1 MDNPAGKAQNLKK
14 RDYVDKPGTEMKKQN
29 RLIWAKARSVMEA
42 GNYKYRK
49 YGEKVRIKWSLFGF
63 LIRVFGVLLKLTP
76 FFKKGFVNAQNIVLN
91 KVDLYFDDLP
101 AGFEGY
107 TILHMTDLHLDS
119 LPEMDKKI
127 CEKIDGLTVDLCVLT
142 GDYRVGTRGGFKKIL
157 DMLHQIVPC
166 IQQRDGI
173 MAVLGNH
180 DTCAMVEP
188 FEMAGITMLVNET
201 IDIDRGGSR
210 ISVTGLDDPYYYY
223 GEQSLQALKES
234 PEGFKIAL
242 VHAPSLFDLAADN
255 GYSLYL
261 TGHTHG
267 GQICLPGGIPV
278 IRHLRYGK
286 KYYRG
291 VWHYAE
297 MTGYTGQGVGV
308 VGIPVRFN
316 TQSEI
321 TLLRL
326 HRKE

>member
-1 MDNPAGKAQNLKK
+1 MDKIQA
-14 RDYVDKPGTEMKKQN
+14 EIKKQT
-29 RLIWAKARSVMEA
+29 RQIWAKTRLIMET

-49 YGEKVRIKWSLFGF
+49 YGEKVLIKWSLFGF
-63 LIRVFGVLLKLTP
+63 LIRVFEVLLKLTP
-76 FFKKGFVNAQNIVLN
+76 CFKKGYENAKKIVLN
-91 KVDLYFDDLP
+91 KVDLFYDDLP
-101 AGFEGY
+101 EEFEGY

-119 LPEMDKKI
+119 LPKMDEKI
-127 CEKIDGLTVDLCVLT
+127 CEKIKTLKVDLCVLT
-142 GDYRVGTRGGFKKIL
+142 GDYREGTKGSFKNIL
-157 DMLHQIVPC
+157 EPLHQIVSS
-166 IQQRDGI
+166 IRQKDGI

-180 DTCAMVEP
+180 DTCNMVEP
-188 FEMAGITMLVNET
+188 FEKAGITMLINET
-201 IDIDRGGSR
+201 IDIDRGNSR

-223 GEQSLQALKES
+223 TEQSLRALEKS
-234 PEGFKIAL
+234 PEGFKIVL
-242 VHAPSLFDLAADN
+242 VHSPSMFDLASKN

-278 IRHLRYGK
+278 VRHLRHGR

-291 VWHYAE
+291 VWHYE
-297 MTGYTGQGVGV
+297 KMTGYTGQGVGV

-326 HRKE
+326 RQFKGTAC

>member
-1 MDNPAGKAQNLKK
+1 MDKSQNKI
-14 RDYVDKPGTEMKKQN
+14 KKQN
-29 RLIWAKARSVMEA
+29 RLVWAKTRSVMET
-42 GNYKYRK
+42 GKYKRHK
-49 YGEKVRIKWSLFGF
+49 YGEKAQVRWSLFEF
-63 LIRVFGVLLKLTP
+63 LTLIFRVFLKLTP
-76 FFKKGFVNAQNIVLN
+76 FYKKGCKNAQNIVLN
-91 KVDLYFDDLP
+91 KANLYFEDLP
-101 AGFEGY
+101 KDFEGY

-127 CEKIDGLTVDLCVLT
+127 CEKINELKVDLCVLT
-142 GDYRVGTRGGFKKIL
+142 GDYRKGTTGDFKKIL
-157 DMLHQIVPC
+157 GALQKIVTHIRHQ
-166 IQQRDGI
+166 DGI
-173 MAVLGNH
+173 LAVLGNH
-180 DTCAMVEP
+180 DTCLMVEP
-188 FEMAGITMLVNET
+188 FELAGLTMLINET
-201 IDIDRGGSR
+201 IDIDRGNSR

-223 GEQSLQALKES
+223 TDQSLRALEES
-234 PEGFKIAL
+234 SEGFKIVL
-242 VHAPSLFDLAADN
+242 VHAPSMFDLASDT

-278 IRHLRYGK
+278 IRHLRHGR

-291 VWHYAE
+291 IWQYAQ

-326 HRKE
+326 YRKK

>member
-1 MDNPAGKAQNLKK
+1 
-14 RDYVDKPGTEMKKQN
+14 
-29 RLIWAKARSVMEA
+29 METS
-42 GNYKYRK
+42 NYKHHK
-49 YGEKVRIKWSLFGF
+49 LGEKTRIKWALFGA
-63 LIRVFGVLLKLTP
+63 LIWVFGVLLKLTP
-76 FFKKGFVNAQNIVLN
+76 FFKKGFENAQNIVLN
-91 KVDLYFDDLP
+91 TVDLYFDNLP
-101 AGFEGY
+101 EDFEGY
-107 TILHMTDLHLDS
+107 AILHMTDLHLDS

-127 CEKIDGLTVDLCVLT
+127 CKTINGLEVDLCVMT
-142 GDYRVGTRGGFKKIL
+142 GDYREDTTGSFEKIL
-157 DMLHQIVPC
+157 APLQRIVSTVRHQ
-166 IQQRDGI
+166 DGI

-180 DTCAMVEP
+180 DTYLMIEP
-188 FEMAGITMLVNET
+188 FELSGITMLINET
-201 IDIDRGGSR
+201 IVIDRGDSQ

-223 GEQSLQALKES
+223 TDQSLRALEES
-234 PEGFKIAL
+234 KDGIKIAL
-242 VHAPSLFDLAADN
+242 VHSPSMFDSASDN

-278 IRHLRYGK
+278 IRHLRHGK

-291 VWHYAE
+291 VWHYDK

-326 HRKE
+326 HKKK